1 MGAYFYSLQEAASS
15 AVALASQAAPVTYEL
30 ASGQVTVTP
39 QHSAFIIII
48 IFFFI
53 IINLLLLLLL
63 LLSASLYVS
72 KRGAY

>member
-1 MGAYFYSLQEAASS
+1 LQEAASS

-48 IFFFI
+48 II
-53 IINLLLLLLL
+53 
-63 LLSASLYVS
+63 
-72 KRGAY
+72 KRLTLR